1 MRLHSQTHRLK
12 GSNYLLRSPCTAEVR
27 VEKELCKCLSCAWL
41 WRVHITGRTGVL
53 PASRIRSAYC
63 RSSVKHLMKACAEL
77 SKKRC
82 ALRRYIYNQARCG
95 RCGGDI
101 RTWGMAART
110 CYACP
115 TCQPLPSATVLAAA
129 RAKALAAATP
139 TKVPIPEPEPKPPF
153 WPPRRPRRWPLPR
166 PQRCPLISFLLT
178 TRSPLGFLCA
188 CKCWRMDGEPL
199 G

>member
-1 MRLHSQTHRLK
+1 MRLHSQTLRLK
-12 GSNYLLRSPCTAEVR
+12 GCNYLLRSPCTAEVR
-27 VEKELCKCLSCAWL
+27 VERGFCKCLSCAWL
-41 WRVHITGRTGVL
+41 WRVHSTGSTGVL

-63 RSSVKHLMKACAEL
+63 RSSVTHLVQACAEL

-139 TKVPIPEPEPKPPF
+139 TKVPIPEPEPEPPVLAVAQAKALAAAMPTKVPAYKLPADKP
-153 WPPRRPRRWPLPR
+153 
-166 PQRCPLISFLLT
+166 QSTGIS
-178 TRSPLGFLCA
+178 LC
-188 CKCWRMDGEPL
+188 L
-199 G
+199 

>member
-1 MRLHSQTHRLK
+1 MHVK
-12 GSNYLLRSPCTAEVR
+12 
-27 VEKELCKCLSCAWL
+27 KELCKCLSCAVL
-41 WRVHITGRTGVL
+41 RRVHITRSRELLCCESNKECFL
-53 PASRIRSAYC
+53 PTICEHLLQAS
-63 RSSVKHLMKACAEL
+63 AEL
-77 SKKRC
+77 ARGWV

-139 TKVPIPEPEPKPPF
+139 TKVPAP
-153 WPPRRPRRWPLPR
+153 
-166 PQRCPLISFLLT
+166 SFLLP
-178 TRSPLGFLCA
+178 TRG
-188 CKCWRMDGEPL
+188 
-199 G
+199 